1 MGRALA
7 DPRRDQS
14 GKVVTPAASFASLAD
29 YMRALEAT
37 RIQALLACDMETLL
51 QLHAPDYQLIT
62 PTGRS
67 YTRDRYLQEIAAKT
81 LRYLRWEPGSMDVR
95 TGAQMAIV
103 RYQATLELDG
113 GDGHGTPFHC
123 WHTDSYEL
131 KDESWQAVWSQA
143 TTIR

>member
-1 MGRALA
+1 MINHSRN
-7 DPRRDQS
+7 
-14 GKVVTPAASFASLAD
+14 AAPFATLAD
-29 YMRALEAT
+29 YIRALEAA
-37 RIQALLACDMETLL
+37 RIQALLTRDMELL
-51 QLHAPDYQLIT
+51 WQLHAPDYQLIT

-67 YTRDRYLQEIAAKT
+67 YTRDRYLSEIEAEA
-81 LRYLRWEPGSMDVR
+81 LRYLRWEPGSMNVR
-95 TGAQMAIV
+95 TSRQMAIV
-103 RYQATLELDG
+103 RYRATLELDG